1 LCTSKFKNT
10 VDYYRCRG
18 RHVFVCFIDFSTVF
32 DTVNYW
38 KLFSKLLSDDVD
50 YVHILAYWYSNQRY
64 FVRLRSSLSSWFY
77 LGNGTRQ
84 GSLLSPYLFAITDL
98 ISNVVDSGVGYKI
111 ADQILNILAYAD
123 DLVLLAPSWNAIQS
137 LLSIFHAQATYIDMT
152 TNI

>member
-1 LCTSKFKNT
+1 MHKFVT
-10 VDYYRCRG
+10 
-18 RHVFVCFIDFSTVF
+18 
-32 DTVNYW
+32 W
-38 KLFSKLLSDDVD
+38 
-50 YVHILAYWYSNQRY
+50 
-64 FVRLRSSLSSWFY
+64 RSSLSSGFY